1 MLTVYAY
8 NLTKNLET
16 SDYEVVVVINE
27 EAVWKGV
34 VKGHERARGWQQLL
48 REIAEAGSE

>member
-1 MLTVYAY
+1 MLTVYAH
-8 NLTKNLET
+8 NLTKDLDR